1 MNPRAKGGSPGR
13 ALQHARTTQDDPEP
27 TFKENLS
34 DIGDGIANQEN
45 PQWDSGSLRTRQL
58 PMASSS
64 PLPDSAQH
72 ANMRLTERDKGG
84 CNVSSARE
92 GFVLWFTGLSA
103 SGKTTLAKTV
113 ERELIERG
121 IHDVQRLDGDIVRQ
135 DLTRDLGFSKED
147 RDENI
152 RRITFVAELLSN
164 NGVAT
169 LCSFISPYRNARANA
184 RARCSNFIEV
194 YVECPLDTLVERDP
208 KGLYKKALAGE
219 IKGFT
224 GVDDPYEAP
233 KSPEIVVHT
242 GNESVDESTCVILE
256 YLEQHGLIAAGED
269 RAIVGAV
276 PIDLVNRIAQHP
288 ENLPQ
293 PTGPCLTLS
302 SAQLCELDAI
312 GCGLYSPLTGFMTE
326 TEYQRVVDAM
336 RLPDGTVWAI
346 PVTLPVPATLL
357 DSIQHGMILSL
368 CDESETI
375 YGLIEV
381 KDVFV
386 RDLAKEALAVY
397 GTDDHAHPGVARLL
411 SESKAVVGG
420 DIHLLK
426 RSPITQHPLNLDPAE
441 TRQIFAD
448 KDWQIIVAFQ
458 TRNPIHR
465 AHEYLQKCALEMVD
479 GLFINPLIGETKE
492 GDIPADLRMKCYE
505 EVLEGYYPEDRTL
518 LGTFPIPMRYAGPR
532 EALHHAICRRNYG
545 CTHIIIGRDH
555 AGVGSYY
562 GTYDAQQIFD
572 RFSPGELGITPVKFE
587 HAFYCRACGQMA
599 SAKTCPHGK
608 EEHVFLSGTKVRE
621 MLIAGTPIPE
631 EFTRPVIAD
640 ILREAVNA
648 DEAKD

>member
-1 MNPRAKGGSPGR
+1 M
-13 ALQHARTTQDDPEP
+13 
-27 TFKENLS
+27 
-34 DIGDGIANQEN
+34 
-45 PQWDSGSLRTRQL
+45 
-58 PMASSS
+58 
-64 PLPDSAQH
+64 
-72 ANMRLTERDKGG
+72 
-84 CNVSSARE
+84 SSARE

-135 DLTRDLGFSKED
+135 DLTQDLGFSKED

-164 NGVAT
+164 NGVVT
-169 LCSFISPYRNARANA
+169 LCSFISPYRNARAKA
-184 RARCSNFIEV
+184 RARCNNFIEI
-194 YVECPLDTLVERDP
+194 YVECPLETLVERDP

-233 KSPEIVVHT
+233 EAPEIVVHT
-242 GNESVDESTCVILE
+242 GSESVDQSTHVILD
-256 YLEQHGLIAAGED
+256 YLEQRGLIAVSEE
-269 RAIVGAV
+269 RATASAA
-276 PIDLVNRIAQHP
+276 PTNLVNRIVQHP

-302 SAQLCELDAI
+302 SAQICELDAI

-326 TEYQRVVDAM
+326 IEYERVVEAM
-336 RLPDGTVWAI
+336 LLPDGTVWAV
-346 PVTLPVPATLL
+346 PVTLPVPANLL
-357 DSIQHGMILSL
+357 DDIQHGMILSL
-368 CDESETI
+368 CDKSGTA

-386 RDLAKEALAVY
+386 RDLAREALAVY
-397 GTDDHAHPGVARLL
+397 DTEDPAHPGVARLFA
-411 SESKAVVGG
+411 ESKTVVGG
-420 DIHLLK
+420 DIHLFK
-426 RSPITQHPLNLDPAE
+426 RAPITQHPHHLDPAE
-441 TRQIFAD
+441 TREAFAD
-448 KDWQIIVAFQ
+448 KGWNTVVAFQ

-479 GLFINPLIGETKE
+479 GLFINPLIGETKA

-505 EVLEGYYPEDRTL
+505 EVLAGYYPEDRTL

-532 EALHHAICRRNYG
+532 EAIHHAICRRNYG

-562 GTYDAQQIFD
+562 GTYGAQEIFD
-572 RFSPGELGITPVKFE
+572 RFAPSELGITPLKFE
-587 HAFYCRACGQMA
+587 HAFYCKTCGQMA

-608 EEHVFLSGTKVRE
+608 ENHVFLSGTKMRE
-621 MLIAGTPIPE
+621 MLINGTPIPE

-640 ILREAVNA
+640 ILKKAADE